1 MPTPNP
7 TLALHLMQANITS
20 QEEHDA
26 IKKLSQ
32 HIKSSIEQSLEEFH
46 SPSGQDQRDP
56 KVDRRINLMLIDF
69 IEQCHKDKATNP
81 FLYPSRADMTLC
93 QKISSLFC
101 CHVEPINF
109 DRGKLDILTEHGQ
122 TNAAKMAY
130 NQLLEQLSTT
140 TLEASNTRNPLTK

>member
-1 MPTPNP
+1 MPIPNP
-7 TLALHLMQANITS
+7 TLALHLMRACTTS

-26 IKKLSQ
+26 IEKLSQ
-32 HIKSSIEQSLEEFH
+32 HIKSSIEQSIEEYH
-46 SPSGQDQRDP
+46 SPSGQHQRDP
-56 KVDRRINLMLIDF
+56 RVDRRINLMLIGF

-101 CHVEPINF
+101 CHIEPIKF